1 MAKQD
6 EDWMSGFLKPT
17 KKQFTQYLRGQQGQ
31 YGPMISTLL
40 NQIRS
45 SRPEQDFV
53 VQAYDKLLKAQ
64 PSAESIREKYGSRMQ
79 NLASYITNLDTGV
92 AGRGVSDVIS
102 GLGGA
107 LGVEG
112 AGDIATA
119 ASTVS
124 GIGEAGGSVINKALM
139 QGAAGRFAGLE
150 TQALSDLSNRLQELT
165 LGAGQARQSAKSQR
179 QELSRMLAQTRGQRR
194 SAMPNPFEIAGMVK
208 SYQDMMKP
216 SGGGSF
222 LVNPTTITN
231 PGNGDGLTFSFGTMS
246 DRDAANL
253 WYGGAAGGLP
263 GAGGFSSPA
272 ANAAAMRLRRGY

>member
-45 SRPEQDFV
+45 SRPEQDFAV
-53 VQAYDKLLKAQ
+53 RAYDKLLKAQ

-179 QELSRMLAQTRGQRR
+179 QELSRMLAEARGQRR
-194 SAMPNPFEIAGMVK
+194 GAMPNPFEIASMIK
-208 SYQDMMKP
+208 SYQDMMRP
-216 SGGGSF
+216 SGGYGGSSSD
-222 LVNPTTITN
+222 NTEDEEDITN
-231 PGNGDGLTFSFGTMS
+231 PLLEKDNPMWRYFGTPNKKGKVIPG
-246 DRDAANL
+246 RNL
-253 WYGGAAGGLP
+253 VGVGGGLP
-263 GAGGFSSPA
+263 
-272 ANAAAMRLRRGY
+272 AMNYKIK